1 MKELPLAVFMPS
13 DTTSS
18 CKFSRYA
25 KPGRPRQSVLI
36 CVEHSMT
43 RDLNFNSKEAVTAI
57 RDQAW
62 PFLVRWAGLEAE
74 HKVDSRQ

>member
-1 MKELPLAVFMPS
+1 
-13 DTTSS
+13 
-18 CKFSRYA
+18 
-25 KPGRPRQSVLI
+25 
-36 CVEHSMT
+36 MT

-74 HKVDSRQ
+74 HKVDSCQ